1 MFFLLI
7 QYQIQSFWSLKISI
21 FFSYC
26 TTRTQFFDSRLD
38 STLLSCMFFFSS
50 LHFILFTVHRSIV
63 LVPLY
68 TELWLYWAH
77 FTLIPFDFTHRT
89 RFSVRNTQ
97 SLSNSLSSVSMIMT
111 VEIERMK
118 CQSLSHL
125 QYARILGFWKLFP
138 PRFFL
143 DLRSNVIIKNE
154 FFADP
159 FRTDHLLLWY
169 LLNIRVNV
177 SLMFI

>member
-1 MFFLLI
+1 MQLFCFIHRIWNVFSLDSISNPIFLI
-7 QYQIQSFWSLKISI
+7 AENFD

-143 DLRSNVIIKNE
+143 DLRSNVIIKINFLQIHSE
-154 FFADP
+154 Q
-159 FRTDHLLLWY
+159 TIY
-169 LLNIRVNV
+169 YCGIY
-177 SLMFI
+177 